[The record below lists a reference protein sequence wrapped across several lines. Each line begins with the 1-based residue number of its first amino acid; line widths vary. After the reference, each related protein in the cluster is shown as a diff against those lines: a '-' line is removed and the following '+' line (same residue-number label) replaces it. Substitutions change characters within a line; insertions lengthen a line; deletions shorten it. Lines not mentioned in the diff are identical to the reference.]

1 MSDDRRPTKKKIK
14 EGKKIS
20 THYKDKD
27 LTLNYLSR
35 KEVYWGIKLKVLK
48 CLLLQSKLKGL

>member
-35 KEVYWGIKLKVLK
+35 KEVY
-48 CLLLQSKLKGL
+48 